1 LRHFSVIKT
10 INCSDLYFYG
20 LRRRNCFCNPSHF
33 WGDAMIQIISLLLG
47 SLFGGGLYL
56 AGMTNPKKVL
66 NFMDIMGNWDPSLI
80 FVMAGAIPVAA
91 IGYRLMLCRAVPII
105 FNSIQIPSIAAVDAR
120 LVIGSLIF
128 GVGWGISGLC
138 PGPAFATV
146 LIQPQVTAIYLVA
159 LIAGSLAYK
168 QFHR

>member
-1 LRHFSVIKT
+1 MEL
-10 INCSDLYFYG
+10 
-20 LRRRNCFCNPSHF
+20 
-33 WGDAMIQIISLLLG
+33 
-47 SLFGGGLYL
+47 
-56 AGMTNPKKVL
+56 
-66 NFMDIMGNWDPSLI
+66 
-80 FVMAGAIPVAA
+80 
-91 IGYRLMLCRAVPII
+91 I